1 MAGRCQ
7 CTEPPCR
14 EAQAAAAAVREARE
28 RQQQQAQ
35 HVLGDSA
42 SSAAL
47 WLWWLISR
55 LPYSMPTYAGSYV
68 LFCLLPATS
77 AALALVAFYFGAVG
91 LDVGV
96 ATALAVLV
104 STSSMVHWVLQPRR

>member
-1 MAGRCQ
+1 MPTACAAWH
-7 CTEPPCR
+7 R
-14 EAQAAAAAVREARE
+14 EAQAAAAAAREASDRE
-28 RQQQQAQ
+28 RQAQQVQRLQ
-35 HVLGDSA
+35 GTGA

-47 WLWWLISR
+47 WLWWLLRR
-55 LPYSMPTYAGSYV
+55 LPHSTPSYAGSYV

-77 AALALVAFYFGAVG
+77 AALALIAFYLGALG

-104 STSSMVHWVLQPRR
+104 STSSMVHWVLQPSR